1 LTCPHTTLP
10 IHGQGSIRKVRR
22 SCRGLIASGLSV
34 ILLGLWAFPANAD
47 PTSASL
53 PAGGGP
59 ARIASVNLCSDQMLI
74 ALAEP
79 AQIVAVGP
87 LATDPA
93 LSYFADPARAF
104 PRLAN
109 SAEALLRNPPDLL
122 LLGRYDRPYLAA
134 ALQQRGVRLAVVDH
148 WRSVEDTISGVR
160 EVSAVLGRP
169 AAGER
174 LSGEIGRALAD
185 LRLLRTRTAG
195 TTFLILHK
203 RGFVEA
209 KGVLAD
215 ALEQAGLQM
224 AMLPGAG
231 AAGSFSSAE
240 AILAARPDIL
250 IAPQPTGRPAD
261 LAEAL
266 FEHRALTQAFPPD
279 RRLLVPQSYALCPG
293 PATPAL
299 LDHVREG
306 LLAKLAVGGLQRR
319 RGV

>member
-1 LTCPHTTLP
+1 M
-10 IHGQGSIRKVRR
+10 R
-22 SCRGLIASGLSV
+22 
-34 ILLGLWAFPANAD
+34 D
-47 PTSASL
+47 
-53 PAGGGP
+53 
-59 ARIASVNLCSDQMLI
+59 
-74 ALAEP
+74 
-79 AQIVAVGP
+79 
-87 LATDPA
+87 
-93 LSYFADPARAF
+93 
-104 PRLAN
+104 
-109 SAEALLRNPPDLL
+109 PPDLL
-122 LLGRYDRPYLAA
+122 LLGRHDRPYLAA
-134 ALQQRGVRLAVVDH
+134 ALKQRGVQLAVVDH
-148 WRSVEDTISGVR
+148 WRTVEDTISGVR

-174 LSGEIGRALAD
+174 LSGEISRALD
-185 LRLLRTRTAG
+185 ELRQLRTRTAG
-195 TTFLILHK
+195 ATFLILHK

-209 KGVLAD
+209 KGVLTD

-250 IAPQPTGRPAD
+250 VAPQPTGQPAD

-266 FEHRALTQAFPPD
+266 FEHRALTRAFPPAT
-279 RRLLVPQSYALCPG
+279 RLLVPQSLALCPG
-293 PATPAL
+293 PATPDL